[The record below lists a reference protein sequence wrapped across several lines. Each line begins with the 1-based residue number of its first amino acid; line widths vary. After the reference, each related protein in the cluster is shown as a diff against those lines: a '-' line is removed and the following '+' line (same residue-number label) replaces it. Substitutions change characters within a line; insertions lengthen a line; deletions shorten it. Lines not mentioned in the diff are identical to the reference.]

1 MFLERLVLLSS
12 GTVIDHSALEK
23 ALPSKK
29 RQREFNKVKQ
39 QDPWSIVEE
48 LRQAGLGARKIAK
61 LLSEQGHDIKYYQI
75 AYRMDK
81 GGSR

>member
-1 MFLERLVLLSS
+1 LSP
-12 GTVIDHSALEK
+12 GTIIDRSALEK

-29 RQREFNKVKQ
+29 RQHEFNNVKQ

-81 GGSR
+81 GSSR